1 MILSSTK
8 KLEWRRLALGKSPG
22 SFWLQGHQLTVT
34 EALYAEGRCTRCRS
48 SRLIKAGLRT
58 QEQVLRSA
66 SSPQIRSNTT
76 VHEHIHTHPPRTNSA
91 SSTARLPE
99 AARISSGNDIN
110 PFRPRSL
117 DIQSLPPGMN
127 RLLAPR
133 WTAARLVIIPP
144 PSPILSI
151 SRAFTNSSGGRN
163 NDLDEEGLKAA
174 RQWLQKLDADT
185 IPRDLCEVSFSRSS
199 GPGGQNVNKVSS
211 KATLR
216 IPLSS
221 LLPRLPSLLHDPLLR
236 SRYHA
241 PSSSSLV
248 IQADDSR
255 KQADNANACFQ
266 KLHELIVQ
274 AGRETVPGETSP
286 EQVKRVEML
295 QKKEAQGRRRLKEK
309 LSGKKSA
316 RRGGGGREE

>member
-1 MILSSTK
+1 
-8 KLEWRRLALGKSPG
+8 
-22 SFWLQGHQLTVT
+22 
-34 EALYAEGRCTRCRS
+34 
-48 SRLIKAGLRT
+48 
-58 QEQVLRSA
+58 
-66 SSPQIRSNTT
+66 
-76 VHEHIHTHPPRTNSA
+76 
-91 SSTARLPE
+91 
-99 AARISSGNDIN
+99 
-110 PFRPRSL
+110 
-117 DIQSLPPGMN
+117 MN

-133 WTAARLVIIPP
+133 WTAARLVAVPR
-144 PSPILSI
+144 PSATSYLF
-151 SRAFTNSSGGRN
+151 RTFTNSSGGRN
-163 NDLDEEGLKAA
+163 NDLDEEELKAA

-216 IPLSS
+216 ISLSS
-221 LLPRLPSLLHDPLLR
+221 LLSRLPSLLHDPLLR

-255 KQADNANACFQ
+255 KQADNANACFK